1 MNPPKARRPLFE
13 RLKSGMEE
21 AIRHARGETDL
32 RTTIVELPDPPPEV
46 RGEEVVRI
54 RCANRL
60 SQAAFA
66 RLMNVST
73 RTVRSWEQGHRQPS
87 QAALR
92 LLQVLSL
99 EPDGVLRAAG
109 LSIGAASTADERP
122 LSKNRPE
129 TGSKATARVG
139 SR

>member
-1 MNPPKARRPLFE
+1 MTPKARRPLFE

-21 AIRHARGETDL
+21 AIRHAKGETAL
-32 RTTIVELPDPPPEV
+32 KTTVIELPDPPPEV
-46 RGEEVVRI
+46 RGEEVI
-54 RCANRL
+54 RLRSENQL

-73 RTVRSWEQGHRQPS
+73 RTVRSWEQGHRKPS

-92 LLQVLSL
+92 LLQVLRL

-109 LSIGAASTADERP
+109 LSVAAEDPADDRRRSRKMP
-122 LSKNRPE
+122 G
-129 TGSKATARVG
+129 TGTKAAARVG
-139 SR
+139 SS